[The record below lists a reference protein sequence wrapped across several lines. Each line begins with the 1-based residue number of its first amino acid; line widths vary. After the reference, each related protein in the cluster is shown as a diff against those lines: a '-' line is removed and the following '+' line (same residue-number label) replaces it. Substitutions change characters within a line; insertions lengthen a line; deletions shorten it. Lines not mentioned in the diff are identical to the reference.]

1 MNGSHGAKND
11 TKTHSP
17 VQAETSRSGA
27 WTIRALL
34 AWMVPYLSE
43 REVDS
48 PRAVAE
54 ILLSSVLG
62 VERLKLYMEPE
73 RELSSEELTNLRALV
88 TRAGRHEPVQ
98 YLVGRW
104 PFFGRDFEVGPST
117 LIPRP
122 CTEVL
127 VERALGWIRERS
139 VQQPESS
146 FDVLDLC
153 TGSGCIAV
161 SLALG
166 MRAIRRPEG
175 TGCRPIRNGIDA
187 GTRPTQASAPLP
199 IARDI
204 SAESGSVG
212 PEVSE
217 HAANLQS
224 VDESTSREWKEAAS
238 IGAPVVS
245 VASVASVASGVG
257 APVAARVVATDIVP
271 DAVELARR
279 NAARL
284 GASIDFRVGDLYGA
298 LRDGESFDL
307 IVSNPPYVTDAE
319 YAELDRNVREYEPE
333 SALRGGTDGL
343 QFVRAVVAGAERRLR
358 PGGLLLVEIGWKH
371 GDSVR
376 KLGTRAG
383 WRDVDVLRDGD
394 GHERVLVAHRV

>member
-11 TKTHSP
+11 TTTHSP
-17 VQAETSRSGA
+17 VQTEASRAGA
-27 WTIRALL
+27 WSVRALL
-34 AWMVPYLSE
+34 AWTVPYLSE

-73 RELSSEELTNLRALV
+73 RELSSDELTKLRALV

-139 VQQPESS
+139 VQQPEASL
-146 FDVLDLC
+146 DVLDLC

-166 MRAIRRPEG
+166 MRAIRRPDG
-175 TGCRPIRNGIDA
+175 TGCRPIRSGVDMGA
-187 GTRPTQASAPLP
+187 RPTQTSAPLP

-204 SAESGSVG
+204 SAESGEVH
-212 PEVSE
+212 PEKTA
-217 HAANLQS
+217 HAANPRS
-224 VDESTSREWKEAAS
+224 VGDSTPRESTGVPS
-238 IGAPVVS
+238 I
-245 VASVASVASGVG
+245 VG
-257 APVAARVVATDIVP
+257 TVIATDIVP
-271 DAVELARR
+271 DAVELARC

-284 GASIDFRVGDLYGA
+284 GASIDLRIGDLYGA
-298 LRDGESFDL
+298 LREGESFDL

-333 SALRGGTDGL
+333 SALRGGADGL

-371 GDSVR
+371 GDAVR

-383 WRDVDVLRDGD
+383 WRDVEVLRDGD

>member
-1 MNGSHGAKND
+1 
-11 TKTHSP
+11 
-17 VQAETSRSGA
+17 
-27 WTIRALL
+27 
-34 AWMVPYLSE
+34 MVPHLAE

-73 RELSSEELTNLRALV
+73 RELSADELAKLRALV

-127 VERALGWIRERS
+127 VERALGWIRERTAEK
-139 VQQPESS
+139 PEASL
-146 FDVLDLC
+146 DVLDLC
-153 TGSGCIAV
+153 TGTGCIAI

-166 MRAIRRPEG
+166 MRAIRRPDG
-175 TGCRPIRNGIDA
+175 TGCRPIRAAA
-187 GTRPTQASAPLP
+187 GTLDQAAQLHATQQPVA
-199 IARDI
+199 
-204 SAESGSVG
+204 V
-212 PEVSE
+212 
-217 HAANLQS
+217 
-224 VDESTSREWKEAAS
+224 
-238 IGAPVVS
+238 PVVRDL
-245 VASVASVASGVG
+245 ASEGRVRATESALSDVVG
-257 APVAARVVATDIVP
+257 AERETTATTTRTTTTNAAAHDLATGGATGGATGVATVVATDIVS
-271 DAVELARR
+271 DAIELARR

-284 GASIDFRVGDLYGA
+284 AAHIDLRVGDLYGA
-298 LRDGESFDL
+298 LRDEEGFDL

-319 YAELDRNVREYEPE
+319 YSELDRNVREYEPA
-333 SALRGGTDGL
+333 SALRGGADGL

-358 PGGLLLVEIGWKH
+358 SGGLLLVEIGWKH
-371 GDSVR
+371 GDAVR

-383 WRDVDVLRDGD
+383 WRDVEVLRDGD